1 MIHSVKSSY
10 SGPPPEFDFSKEEFT
25 RLAALLEQRTGLR
38 FSKEKKREFQV
49 KLSEILVKGDFAS
62 GYEFIEAISNSNSVL
77 QEVTN
82 YLTIGESYFFR
93 NKPHFFALED
103 RILPDL
109 VTQARGSRSL
119 NIWCAGCSTGEEP
132 YSLSIL
138 LREKFPAVADWDV
151 SILATDINTVF
162 LERAKS
168 GMYSKWSFRG
178 VAPGIIDKYFT
189 QVSENKYALDESIK
203 KTVEFR
209 RLNLAER
216 FFDNKLPEAPFDLI
230 MCRNVLIYFSFQL
243 ANQIVRAFE
252 DVTKQGSY
260 LMVGHSEAFPA
271 LSRLDAIY
279 SNATYYYQY
288 AEVIGARADRQSV
301 VPHPTLS
308 IPGIGVK
315 TVVSEPGFYSES
327 IPPAETTRQSI
338 SVPGLPVAEYVPE
351 QVRDSH
357 IMRASSIIPPEP
369 DSPEADAY
377 DIDGALDLARDLVN
391 EGKIQETFEQL
402 SILAEGDGKLE
413 PKVHFLLSIVADQ
426 AGEVGTATKSLKQ
439 AIFLDKNFVIGHF
452 YLGVISQREQGYE
465 AAARCYRNVRRL
477 TEKLPY
483 HEPLAEAEGM
493 TAGRL
498 KEIAEARFNE
508 VELLELG

>member
-1 MIHSVKSSY
+1 VFSED
-10 SGPPPEFDFSKEEFT
+10 EFKH
-25 RLAALLEQRTGLR
+25 LATLLEQRTGLR
-38 FSKEKKREFQV
+38 FSNEKQREFQL
-49 KLSEILVKGDFAS
+49 KLSELLVKGDFET
-62 GYEFIEAISNSNSVL
+62 GYEFIDTIRNSNSVL
-77 QEVTN
+77 QDVIN

-93 NKPHFFALED
+93 NQPHFHALED
-103 RILPDL
+103 RILPDI
-109 VTQARGSRSL
+109 VTRARGRQSL

-138 LREKFPAVADWDV
+138 LREKFPAVSDWKV
-151 SILATDINTVF
+151 SILATDINTIF
-162 LERAKS
+162 IERAKTAV
-168 GMYSKWSFRG
+168 YSKWSFRG
-178 VAPGIIDKYFT
+178 VKPEIIAKYFT
-189 QVSENKYALDESIK
+189 QVDENRYALDASIK
-203 KTVEFR
+203 ETVEFR
-209 RLNLAER
+209 RLNLAEL
-216 FFDNKLPEAPFDLI
+216 FFENKLQEAPFDLI

-243 ANQIVRAFE
+243 ANQIVAAFE
-252 DVTKQGSY
+252 NVAEQGSY

-288 AEVIGARADRQSV
+288 AEVSGEHADRQSV
-301 VPHPTLS
+301 APHPTLS

-315 TVVSEPGFYSES
+315 TVVPEPRLYSETV
-327 IPPAETTRQSI
+327 PPPGTARQSI

-351 QVRDSH
+351 YSRDSR
-357 IMRASSIIPPEP
+357 ISRVSSIIPPAP
-369 DSPEADAY
+369 DTPEAELY
-377 DIDGALDLARDLVN
+377 DIEGALQLARDLVN

-402 SILAEGDGKLE
+402 IILAEGEGKLE
-413 PKVHFLLSIVADQ
+413 PRVHFLLSIVADQ
-426 AGEVGTATKSLKQ
+426 AGEVGTAIKSLRQ

-452 YLGVISQREQGYE
+452 FLGVISQREQGYE
-465 AAARCYRNVRRL
+465 AAARCYRNVRKL